1 MNLQIIL
8 GLVFGVA
15 WADFDWGTATAA
27 YQIEGY
33 TKDGGR
39 TPSIWDAFCDPSL
52 HHIKNGDSGD
62 PADEDYVRYPETIGF
77 LKGLGVKNY
86 RLSLSWTRL
95 VQEQTTSNPAGKI
108 NMEGVHHYIDVL
120 EALQKAGI
128 APAVTLWH
136 WDTPNAIEVN
146 YGGFLDGENLPI
158 FFAEYARVAFKYFGK
173 YVKTWISL
181 NEPYTLFQNGYQGSG
196 AHAPGRCSDRSHC
209 KEGDD
214 LTEPYIVLHTQIL
227 AHAHAYRA
235 FQEAQM
241 QGDVSSDSVYGI
253 VLNADWGE
261 PLHDTAEDR
270 AASDRYAE
278 FQNGMYFD
286 SIFHGDYPE
295 SLKSGVGDRLVPF
308 TDDEKKLIRGSHT
321 GVYFMNFYTAQ
332 YVSNYANNGGCGY
345 ECDVSIKRTH
355 YDINGRPIG
364 RQSTAATWLWSVG
377 FGFRRML
384 NWISSRYGGIEIRV
398 TENGWGDP
406 DTPEDLNG
414 MLNDINRCEYYR
426 DYIGN
431 MSLAVHR
438 DGVNLKGYF
447 AWSLMDNFEWA
458 DGYTTRFGLTY
469 VNYTSQK
476 RIPKMSYLWYKQVAS
491 LKELPS
497 DGVLP
502 MCKKIKG
509 DSTFEEGRQLV

>member
-95 VQEQTTSNPAGKI
+95 VQEQCVYNPAGKI
-108 NMEGVHHYIDVL
+108 NMEGVNHYIDVF

-136 WDTPNAIEVN
+136 WDTPNAIEVT

-196 AHAPGRCSDRSHC
+196 AHAPGRCSDRSQC

-214 LTEPYIVLHTQIL
+214 LTEPYIVLHSQIL

-261 PLHDTAEDR
+261 PLHDNAEDR

-355 YDINGRPIG
+355 YDLNGRPIG

-431 MSLAVHR
+431 MSLAVHQ

-502 MCKKIKG
+502 TCKKIKG
-509 DSTFEEGRQLV
+509 DFEEVRQLV